1 MKVRLGSGLRVEELG
16 GEAVVLD
23 PAGASVYQVQGD
35 ALRVLRLLTAA
46 GADGTADVP
55 DELRSGVD
63 DLIDAGVVEA
73 PPHWKRRNVL
83 VAGGAAWTAATV
95 VAFGLADPAAASTNC
110 PGNVTPTV
118 GPVTYTSSGTYT
130 TGPTGSG
137 MGGTYSLFVRAWGGG
152 GGGGG
157 GNSSSTG
164 GGGGGGEYRG
174 GNITVNQCT
183 TYTVTVGAGGSYGY
197 VDTTTDPD
205 TIVFGGSGG
214 DSSFGTL
221 LVAKGGMGGQQGSPS
236 SGGAGGTGGD
246 TWYDGGNG
254 GMGSVQGPSSWGNGG
269 GGGGGA
275 GSGGVGG
282 NGGDGE
288 YAMGMGGSRGA
299 GGVGTP
305 GGGQGGNGGYDNS
318 GLGVLA
324 PAVPG
329 GGGGSEEADNP
340 QVGGSGA
347 RGEVWVGLL

>member
-1 MKVRLGSGLRVEELG
+1 MKVRLESGLRVEDLG
-16 GEAVVLD
+16 DEAVVLD
-23 PAGASVYQVQGD
+23 PAGATDISGD
-35 ALRVLRLLTAA
+35 
-46 GADGTADVP
+46 
-55 DELRSGVD
+55 
-63 DLIDAGVVEA
+63 
-73 PPHWKRRNVL
+73 RRNVL
-83 VAGGAAWTAATV
+83 VAGEPAWTAATV

-130 TGPTGSG
+130 TAPTGSG
-137 MGGTYSLFVRAWGGG
+137 MGGTYSLFVSAWGGG

-174 GNITVNQCT
+174 GYITVNQCT

-205 TIVFGGSGG
+205 TMVFGGSGG

-236 SGGAGGTGGD
+236 NGGAGGTGGTGGD

-254 GMGSVQGPSSWGNGG
+254 GMGSVQGPSSWGNAG

-275 GSGGVGG
+275 GSGGAGD

-299 GGVGTP
+299 GGAGTP
-305 GGGQGGNGGYDNS
+305 GGGRGGNGGYDNS
-318 GLGVLA
+318 GYGVLD
-324 PAVPG
+324 PDIPGG

-340 QVGGSGA
+340 QRGGPGA
-347 RGEVWVGLL
+347 RSEVWVGV